1 MHGDQESESES
12 FRMTKWA
19 IWWSQTKDFIEKPTV
34 WIGMLTK
41 PIYITEYLKVG
52 PLSKLECLPNF
63 SCETQYLKVGPALK
77 EVAAGHQEEVAAA
90 NEVGL
95 SNYHEGW

>member
-19 IWWSQTKDFIEKPTV
+19 IWSSQTKDFIEKPTV

-52 PLSKLECLPNF
+52 P
-63 SCETQYLKVGPALK
+63 ALK
-77 EVAAGHQEEVAAA
+77 EVAAGHHEEVAAA
-90 NEVGL
+90 NEVDL
-95 SNYHEGW
+95 PIYHEGW